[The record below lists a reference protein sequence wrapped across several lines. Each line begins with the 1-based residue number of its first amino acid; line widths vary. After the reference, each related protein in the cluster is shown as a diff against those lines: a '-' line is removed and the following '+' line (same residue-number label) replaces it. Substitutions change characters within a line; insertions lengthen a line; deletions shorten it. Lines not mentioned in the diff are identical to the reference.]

1 MFLPGKIFFQGC
13 LNQVKNGVYNPP
25 DINHSGYTTKCLTI
39 CPDLGIN
46 PSEMAVLQSETAAYS
61 MRSQREPSIC
71 NTKEVYIME
80 NTHPPIQKRRKTS
93 VWVVVGLSAL
103 ALIAIA
109 GVVLLFVLKS
119 VVGSYT
125 DTYASTEIRVF
136 PVPTMTAEDA
146 RPLLDDFKA
155 FKTAIENREPPAQA
169 IYDNPD
175 AMRLLKHIES
185 ITVENGRLVIKP
197 KSEE

>member
-1 MFLPGKIFFQGC
+1 MG
-13 LNQVKNGVYNPP
+13 
-25 DINHSGYTTKCLTI
+25 
-39 CPDLGIN
+39 
-46 PSEMAVLQSETAAYS
+46 
-61 MRSQREPSIC
+61 
-71 NTKEVYIME
+71 
-80 NTHPPIQKRRKTS
+80 NTHPPIQKRRNTS

-109 GVVLLFVLKS
+109 G
-119 VVGSYT
+119 
-125 DTYASTEIRVF
+125 VF

-185 ITVENGRLVIKP
+185 ITVENGRLVIMP